1 MSQCVPAL
9 DETFHKAQRHYDPDA
24 FDARENAEEFT
35 QRHNAARAPL
45 GYHRKAEARAAEPS
59 DAGEAFADGFGR

>member
-1 MSQCVPAL
+1 VSQCVPAL
-9 DETFHKAQRHYDPDA
+9 DETFHKAQRHHDPDA
-24 FDARENAEEFT
+24 FDARENTEEFT

-45 GYHRKAEARAAEPS
+45 GYHREAKARAAEPS